1 MGIGLTEEHQALADS
16 VRGFAGRAAD
26 HAALAGQ
33 GLLGLHLPE
42 EVGGQGYGLLE
53 LCVALEALGE
63 RRVTGAYLP
72 TVVVSAAL
80 AWAGAG
86 GHGEGRDLLQVLA
99 DGSSTATVVL
109 PTRPAIT
116 PPVTTPRTGP
126 PSVTP
131 PTSVPAITSPS
142 ITPSNGA
149 PAAVSPTRPGAGP
162 VAGSAVLALGSAAAD
177 LFLVPVGGGTWAV
190 LDRAG
195 VVAEPVDGVDLD
207 RELCSVTVRAAPT
220 DRTVDDPIPSAP
232 TTNDPTTNDRT
243 TGRPMPASRM
253 AAGLVLDGVPVREIA
268 AVLLGADGCGVAAWA
283 VTTAAEHAKVRE
295 QFGRPIGQF
304 QGVKHRV
311 AAALVALEQARAAV
325 WDAARAMDDL
335 RTVTVAPAMNVAARS
350 DTDRDDA
357 SRGDTDAHGEARSD
371 AAHHGEARSD
381 ANLDD
386 TAGNDTS
393 QDDAGRGGDGVHGLC
408 DEVRLA
414 VGVAAVL
421 GPDAA
426 VRCTA
431 DTIQVL
437 GGIGYTFEH
446 DAHRYYRRA
455 LSGRMLVGDPGP
467 WAEEVAGLA
476 VSGTRRRMEPD
487 LPEEA
492 APVGDAIRA
501 QARSLRA
508 ASPAERR
515 DRLAREGWIM
525 PYLPRPWG
533 RDATPLEQVI
543 IHQEFRDL
551 GRPNLGIAAWAVPS
565 IVRYGS
571 REQQDRFLPGTFA
584 GEIVWCQLFSEPG
597 AGSDL
602 AGLSTKAARVE
613 GGWALTGQKIW
624 TSLAQ
629 HAHWGIC
636 LARTSPD
643 KSKHDGITYFLVD
656 MSSPGITV
664 RPLKEI
670 NGAEVFNEV
679 FLDDVF
685 VPDDLVVGDVDAGW
699 RVARD
704 TLSHERVALGDSWGP
719 GSQHTDMAE
728 LITRLPPLRQSQRE
742 QAGRLWAEGQAISA
756 LGLRVTLAKLSAA
769 ARDPRARHD
778 RDRAGASRRASAG
791 DPWTASSVRKLLGMR
806 HAQAVSEF
814 CWSLAPAD
822 RHWSRMILTTRAF
835 TIGGGTTEVQLNII
849 AERALGLPRD
859 P

>member
-16 VRGFAGRAAD
+16 VRGFAGRSSG

-63 RRVTGAYLP
+63 QRVTGAYLP

-86 GHGEGRDLLQVLA
+86 GYGEGQDLLRALA

-109 PTRPAIT
+109 PTLPPITGPPISGPPIT
-116 PPVTTPRTGP
+116 PPSTTP
-126 PSVTP
+126 
-131 PTSVPAITSPS
+131 
-142 ITPSNGA
+142 
-149 PAAVSPTRPGAGP
+149 PAAVSPTRPTAAATPDRPAAGP
-162 VAGSAVLALGSAAAD
+162 TSGPTSGPASGSGLLALGPATAD
-177 LFLVPVGGGTWAV
+177 LFLVPAGGGTWAV

-207 RELCSVTVRAAPT
+207 REHCSVTVRAAPAG
-220 DRTVDDPIPSAP
+220 RTVDGPVPSVP
-232 TTNDPTTNDRT
+232 TANDRPA
-243 TGRPMPASRM
+243 GRSMPADRM
-253 AAGLVLDGVPVREIA
+253 AAGRVLDGVPVREIA
-268 AVLLGADGCGVAAWA
+268 AVLLGADACGVAAWA

-325 WDAARAMDDL
+325 WDAARAMDGA
-335 RTVTVAPAMNVAARS
+335 RTMDGAARS
-350 DTDRDDA
+350 DTNRDDA
-357 SRGDTDAHGEARSD
+357 SRADAR
-371 AAHHGEARSD
+371 
-381 ANLDD
+381 
-386 TAGNDTS
+386 
-393 QDDAGRGGDGVHGLC
+393 GDGGVPALGG
-408 DEVRLA
+408 EVRLA

-455 LSGRMLVGDPGP
+455 LSGRMLAGDPGP

-476 VSGTRRRMEPD
+476 VSGARRRMEPD

-492 APVGDAIRA
+492 AAVRDTIRA

-515 DRLAREGWIM
+515 DRLAREGWMM
-525 PYLPRPWG
+525 PHLPRPWG

-565 IVRYGS
+565 VVRYGS
-571 REQQDRFLPGTFA
+571 REQQERFLPGTFA

-613 GGWALTGQKIW
+613 GGWALNGQKIW

-643 KSKHDGITYFLVD
+643 KSKHDGITCFLVD
-656 MSSPGITV
+656 MASPGITV

-679 FLDDVF
+679 FLDGVF
-685 VPDDLVVGDVDAGW
+685 VPDDLVVGEVDAGW

-756 LGLRVTLAKLSAA
+756 LGLRATLQKLSAA
-769 ARDPRARHD
+769 GRDG
-778 RDRAGASRRASAG
+778 AGSSRRVPGG
-791 DPWTASSVRKLLGMR
+791 DPGTASSVRKLLGMR
-806 HAQAVSEF
+806 HAQAISEF

-822 RHWSRMILTTRAF
+822 RHWNRMILATRAF
-835 TIGGGTTEVQLNII
+835 TIGGGTTEVQLNIV